1 MKKLIIAL
9 VAVAMGVAA
18 NASSVTWSALN
29 INPNADQTD
38 VTKYMAYCIDTS
50 VFSDAITADNYLGA
64 IAAAAYSVGLQ
75 KTSATATTGK
85 IPAGTIF
92 SDSYVAGD
100 KPTYVTLII
109 DNALGSETG
118 FAVSVPKTA
127 TVTNAGALTMG
138 FGSLATATAAGAWTS
153 VGGVT
158 PEPTSALLLL
168 LGVAGLAL
176 KRKQA

>member
-18 NASSVTWSALN
+18 NAAAVTWTASV
-29 INPNADQTD
+29 INPNEAQTD
-38 VTKYMAYCIDTS
+38 VTKYMAYAIDTS
-50 VFSDAITADNYLGA
+50 IFKDAITKDNYMDA
-64 IAAAAYSVGLQ
+64 IAAATASASVL
-75 KTSATATTGK
+75 KSSSTATTGK
-85 IPAGTIF
+85 VNSSFTDG
-92 SDSYVAGD
+92 YVGGD
-100 KPTYVTLII
+100 KPSYVTLII
-109 DNALGSETG
+109 DNAYGSESG
-118 FAVSVPKTA
+118 FAVSAPKTA
-127 TVTNAGALTMG
+127 TVTTAGKLALA
-138 FGSLATATAAGAWTS
+138 FGSLATATADGAWTS

>member
-1 MKKLIIAL
+1 MKKLMIAL

-18 NASSVTWSALN
+18 NAASVTWTAMN

-38 VTKYMAYCIDTS
+38 VTKYMAYIIDTS
-50 VFSDAITADNYLGA
+50 VFTAEITADNYLEA
-64 IAAAAYSVGLQ
+64 IDKAAKSVGIQ
-75 KTSATATTGK
+75 KTSASATTGK
-85 IPAGTIF
+85 IPTGTAF
-92 SDSYVAGD
+92 TDGYNANESA
-100 KPTYVTLII
+100 TYVTLII
-109 DNALGSETG
+109 DNERGSETS
-118 FAVSVPKTA
+118 FAVSAPKTG
-127 TVTNAGALTMG
+127 TVTSAGKLAMS
-138 FGSLATATAAGAWTS
+138 FGTLAAATSTWTS

>member
-1 MKKLIIAL
+1 MKKLMIAL

-18 NASSVTWSALN
+18 NAAAVTWQAAN

-38 VTKYMAYCIDTS
+38 ITKYMAYAIDTS
-50 VFSDAITADNYLGA
+50 VFTAEITADNYMDA
-64 IAAAAYSVGLQ
+64 IAAATASVGVVP
-75 KTSATATTGK
+75 TSSTAATGK
-85 IPAGTIF
+85 IVATNF
-92 SDSYVAGD
+92 TDAYVAGD

-109 DNALGSETG
+109 DNALGSESA
-118 FAVSVPKTA
+118 FALSAPKQG
-127 TVTNAGALTMG
+127 TVTNAGKMTLG
-138 FGSLATATAAGAWTS
+138 FGSLAAATTTWTS